1 MVERASSATV
11 HGGTPVPVEI
21 FSARAVRAGQPQA
34 VVSQQ
39 LTTNCGALQT
49 ACVPGISIRYT
60 HMSGFV
66 APLQPPVMQ
75 DVLSPPL
82 SVSYARLNGPTCCHS
97 RQRRLTP
104 REITVGSTPEPPTP
118 GFWERK
124 RNALARR
131 LLPAGVLGRSVA
143 LRGCEGSADFAEKQ
157 GEPAD

>member
-21 FSARAVRAGQPQA
+21 FSARAARAGQLQA

-49 ACVPGISIRYT
+49 ACVPGISSRYT

-66 APLQPPVMQ
+66 APLQPPVTQ

-82 SVSYARLNGPTCCHS
+82 SVSYARLNGPTCHS

-104 REITVGSTPEPPTP
+104 RETTVDSTPQPPIP

-143 LRGCEGSADFAEKQ
+143 LRGCEGSADFAEEQ
-157 GEPAD
+157 EEPAD